1 MGRKVRRRKSKDPAV
16 IEQLRHMRG
25 VAGMEREEFF
35 TSGGDVK
42 QWRPPKR
49 VEIDRRRQANKKAC
63 RGRVRC

>member
-1 MGRKVRRRKSKDPAV
+1 MGRKVRRRKSMDPAV

-35 TSGGDVK
+35 ANGGDVK

-49 VEIDRRRQANKKAC
+49 VEIDRRRQAKKKAC

>member
-35 TSGGDVK
+35 ANGGDVK

-49 VEIDRRRQANKKAC
+49 VEVDRRRQANKKAC